1 MKTYILRNS
10 RTGLFFDGT
19 NFSAE
24 DANKA
29 TRLVGPVN
37 EAALRSIWGAN
48 AQVVEITEAQ
58 IATLDLS
65 DECDRRAAAHR
76 TAARTI
82 NNNSVQAQREGAAT
96 RLSRRATA
104 LAVSVY
110 ATFPRLVRQ

>member
-1 MKTYILRNS
+1 MKTYLLRNS
-10 RTGLFFDGT
+10 VTGLFFNGT

-24 DANKA
+24 EANTA

-37 EAALRSIWGAN
+37 ETALVSIWGAN
-48 AQVVEITEAQ
+48 TQVIEITAAQ
-58 IATLDLS
+58 IATLELS
-65 DECDRRAAAHR
+65 DECDRRAAKHR
-76 TAARTI
+76 QEARGAI
-82 NNNSVQAQREGAAT
+82 PYVSAPKEAAAT

>member
-1 MKTYILRNS
+1 MKIRILRNS

-29 TRLVGPVN
+29 LRLLDHVN
-37 EAALRSIWGAN
+37 EAAVQSIWGAN
-48 AQVVEITEAQ
+48 TQVIEITEAQ
-58 IATLDLS
+58 IATLELS

-76 TAARTI
+76 TAARAI

-96 RLSRRATA
+96 RLSRRAVA

-110 ATFPRLVRQ
+110 ATFPRIVRQ